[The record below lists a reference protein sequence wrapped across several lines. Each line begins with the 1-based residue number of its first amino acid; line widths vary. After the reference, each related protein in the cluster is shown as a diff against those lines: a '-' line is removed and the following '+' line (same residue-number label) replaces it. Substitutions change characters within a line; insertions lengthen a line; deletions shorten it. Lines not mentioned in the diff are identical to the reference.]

1 MDVLSVCDIPTMIVF
16 LQRSSAVSGFHRQ
29 LVLVWRRYYSTCFN
43 FSEILLED
51 KDPFGGKQL
60 SQPQLTS
67 LHKKLDPLP
76 PAVECSIDPARRNN
90 PHDTSIHLEVVF
102 FLERSHGWCVKM
114 CVEFN
119 IFIPSLGLQ

>member
-1 MDVLSVCDIPTMIVF
+1 MIVF
-16 LQRSSAVSGFHRQ
+16 LERSSAVGGFHHQ

-67 LHKKLDPLP
+67 
-76 PAVECSIDPARRNN
+76 IDPARRNN
-90 PHDTSIHLEVVF
+90 PHDTSIHLEVGFV
-102 FLERSHGWCVKM
+102 LERSHGWCVKM

-119 IFIPSLGLQ
+119 TFIVSLGLQ